1 MTSLPFVYCSGML
14 ARHRIFSCQHEQM
27 IPEFFSKIQFPAGF
41 LLLFYYLNCV
51 KPVLFGEN
59 TISIGLLS
67 GGTHWSPIHQI
78 IEISKIKLI
87 AELVVLVDL
96 GPIVHVREN
105 ALLLVVELLP
115 GLFNFVFWKLF
126 FRPML
131 QQRIV
136 LMVFYH
142 PVLFIW
148 H

>member
-1 MTSLPFVYCSGML
+1 
-14 ARHRIFSCQHEQM
+14 M

-59 TISIGLLS
+59 TVGIGLLS
-67 GGTHWSPIHQI
+67 GGAHRSPIHQI

-87 AELVVLVDL
+87 AKLVVLVDL

-115 GLFNFVFWKLF
+115 GLFNFVF
-126 FRPML
+126 
-131 QQRIV
+131 
-136 LMVFYH
+136 
-142 PVLFIW
+142 
-148 H
+148 